1 MAARYRY
8 LGEGL
13 FILGLKE
20 KALIQFMGK
29 NTDLMNVKIFGTIAV
44 GKVYRYILF
53 VYQFM
58 FIYLYFILTSLSIQ
72 THPDL
77 HSFKL
82 RNLKKVKSR
91 RNNIF

>member
-13 FILGLKE
+13 FILRFKE

-29 NTDLMNVKIFGTIAV
+29 NTDLMNVKIFGTITV
-44 GKVYRYILF
+44 DIKVYRYILF

-58 FIYLYFILTSLSIQ
+58 FTYLYSI
-72 THPDL
+72 
-77 HSFKL
+77 
-82 RNLKKVKSR
+82 
-91 RNNIF
+91 